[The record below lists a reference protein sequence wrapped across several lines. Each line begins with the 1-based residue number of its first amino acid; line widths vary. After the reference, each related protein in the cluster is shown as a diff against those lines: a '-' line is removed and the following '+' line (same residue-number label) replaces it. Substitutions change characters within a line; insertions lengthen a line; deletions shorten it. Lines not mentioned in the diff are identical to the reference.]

1 MNYNIAVIPGD
12 GIGPEVV
19 AETLK
24 VLDKVGDKFNLPN
37 GWLNTDF
44 IRTKSYTPKL
54 MEVSVYYKTYSNI
67 LTVRTVA
74 AEYLIAMKLLSGR
87 KYKYDLSDI
96 AGILT
101 EHQKNGKPITREAVD
116 KAVITLYGDWSR
128 IPVDSDVNTI
138 LEKAKQKK
146 HKR

>member
-1 MNYNIAVIPGD
+1 
-12 GIGPEVV
+12 
-19 AETLK
+19 
-24 VLDKVGDKFNLPN
+24 
-37 GWLNTDF
+37 
-44 IRTKSYTPKL
+44 

-146 HKR
+146 HKK